1 MTEQQLWK
9 IKPLLP
15 LMQADVIIHGAL
27 KAARSQ
33 GMEPMTVAVLDTG
46 GHLIALKREDGSG
59 ILRVQ
64 IALGKGWGAL
74 GMGAPSRLLRD
85 RLSDRLGFVAALT
98 DASDGRFVPV
108 PGGVLVLDQEDYILG
123 AVGVS
128 GDTSERDE
136 LCAINGIQGAGLRSQ
151 PEEADSN
158 WQTSIL

>member
-46 GHLIALKREDGSG
+46 GHLISLKREDGSG

-151 PEEADSN
+151 PEVADSN
-158 WQTSIL
+158 WQTSTL

>member
-158 WQTSIL
+158 WQASTL

>member
-1 MTEQQLWK
+1 MAEQQLWK

-15 LMQADVIIHGAL
+15 LKQAELIIDGAL
-27 KAARSQ
+27 KTARSQ

-46 GHLIALKREDGSG
+46 GHLIVLKREDGSG
-59 ILRVQ
+59 ILRSQ
-64 IALGKGWGAL
+64 IAIGKGWGAL
-74 GMGAPSRLLRD
+74 GMGTPSRLLRD
-85 RLSDRLGFVAALT
+85 RLSNRLGFVAALT
-98 DASDGRFVPV
+98 DASDGRFIPV
-108 PGGVLVLDQEDYILG
+108 PGGVLVLDKENYILG

-158 WQTSIL
+158 WQTSTL

>member
-123 AVGVS
+123 AVGIS

>member
-1 MTEQQLWK
+1 MAEQQLWK

-15 LMQADVIIHGAL
+15 LAQAEVIIDGAL
-27 KAARSQ
+27 KTARSQ
-33 GMEPMTVAVLDTG
+33 SMEPLTVAVLDTG
-46 GHLIALKREDGSG
+46 GHFIALKREDGSG
-59 ILRVQ
+59 ILRGQ

-85 RLSDRLGFVAALT
+85 RLSNRLGFVAALT

-123 AVGVS
+123 AVGIS

-158 WQTSIL
+158 WQASTL

>member
-46 GHLIALKREDGSG
+46 GHLISLKREDGSG

-108 PGGVLVLDQEDYILG
+108 PGGVLVLVQEDYILG

-158 WQTSIL
+158 WQTSTL